1 MITAPKV
8 QNYIKFHKTLV
19 ISAVR
24 QLESWLQLLTFP
36 PSGIKLVLFQRRL
49 LLQLKYCY
57 ISWNFIS
64 DAEFRVAVVHCVLT
78 GEAVMLRMSAVNSDH
93 SQYCHWTRMQQSADK
108 IVSRFQLFPEILSE
122 LVTGFSECS
131 DWKCV
136 YLFIGT
142 YKEFKVKQFASAS
155 LIKYKRKCNFM
166 N

>member
-8 QNYIKFHKTLV
+8 QNYVKFHKTLV

-36 PSGIKLVLFQRRL
+36 PSGIKLVFFQRRL

-64 DAEFRVAVVHCVLT
+64 DAEFRVAVHCVLT
-78 GEAVMLRMSAVNSDH
+78 GEAVMLRMSAVNCDH

-108 IVSRFQLFPEILSE
+108 IVSQFQLFPEILSE
-122 LVTGFSECS
+122 LVTGLKMCIPFH
-131 DWKCV
+131 WYINIKN
-136 YLFIGT
+136 L
-142 YKEFKVKQFASAS
+142 KLNS
-155 LIKYKRKCNFM
+155 LHQHH
-166 N
+166 